1 MIYSDFMELQ
11 NKESNL
17 FETMG
22 FKKIREEKLNI
33 REEKLNLH
41 EKELIESIK
50 KQDPF
55 YKSLT
60 FKAIIVSRKNIEYRL
75 LADNNKNYYEI

>member
-17 FETMG
+17 SEIIG
-22 FKKIREEKLNI
+22 FKKIREEKLN
-33 REEKLNLH
+33 LF
-41 EKELIESIK
+41 EKELVESIK
-50 KQDPF
+50 KQDSF

-60 FKAIIVSRKNIEYRL
+60 FKAIIFSRKNIEYRL
-75 LADNNKNYYEI
+75 LVDNNKNYYEI

>member
-22 FKKIREEKLNI
+22 FKKIREEKLN
-33 REEKLNLH
+33 LH

-50 KQDPF
+50 KQNPF